1 MTRLTARLAAQ
12 LRTATS
18 EEIVKYVG
26 RNGNSN
32 IFYNPCTKSYLL
44 GDDFTFLYCVDSD
57 VKRLGGLFA
66 YEAISSTERALLRH
80 ATEIKEVN
88 TEVCIDLY
96 PLSSLSTYKEKLS
109 PESKYILVSKT
120 CPGYVP
126 LPENIYA
133 TLATAASRML
143 NHTTSL
149 EFEVLQIGDLSLEF
163 LNSLKFKE
171 CFTVSVL

>member
-1 MTRLTARLAAQ
+1 MARLSVQ

-18 EEIVKYVG
+18 AEIVEYLGGK
-26 RNGNSN
+26 GNSN
-32 IFYNPCTKSYLL
+32 IFYNPYTKSYLL
-44 GDDFTFLYCVDSD
+44 GDDFNFLHCVNSD
-57 VKRLGGLFA
+57 VRQLGGLFA
-66 YEAISSTERALLRH
+66 YEAITSTELALLRY

-96 PLSSLSTYKEKLS
+96 PLTSLSTYKKQMS
-109 PESKYILVSKT
+109 AESKYILVSKT
-120 CPGYVP
+120 CPGYVA
-126 LPENIYA
+126 LPEHIYA

-163 LNSLKFKE
+163 INLLKFKE
-171 CFTVSVL
+171 GFTMSAF